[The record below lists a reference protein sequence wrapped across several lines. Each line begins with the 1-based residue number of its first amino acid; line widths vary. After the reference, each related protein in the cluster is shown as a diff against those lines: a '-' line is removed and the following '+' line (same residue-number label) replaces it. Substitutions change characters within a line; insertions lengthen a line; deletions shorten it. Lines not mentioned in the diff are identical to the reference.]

1 MNQVLHLRL
10 VFDHSLTSIA
20 LNTGLISTLLICL
33 GLFVL
38 STEEYTSEA
47 WDKDIKIIA
56 EVATTNLK
64 MNGEVE
70 LTGAKDVESGEG
82 FVWREVRGRSP
93 VCYQVR
99 TYCRG
104 APD

>member
-1 MNQVLHLRL
+1 MSQVVNFRL
-10 VFDHSLTSIA
+10 VFDHSLTNIA

-38 STEEYTSEA
+38 STEEYTTEA

-56 EVATTNLK
+56 EVATKNLK

-70 LTGAKDVESGEG
+70 LTVAKDVESGEVC
-82 FVWREVRGRSP
+82 VWREVRGRSP

-99 TYCRG
+99 TYCRI